1 MRLTIDAACV
11 SHAGLLREKNEDN
24 FLFNG
29 KNLRLKRQKNQ
40 SMKCTLQ
47 RGMTFAV
54 FDGIGGENFGEQ
66 ASHAAAKQM
75 SQTVKATTGRFLFP
89 KKHLQSLVT
98 QMNTAVFQKQEKYRV
113 SKMGTTMVSLYFTG
127 WHVYICN
134 VGDSRAY
141 LFRNGKLEQL
151 SVDHVIK
158 RPGSK
163 KKAPLT
169 RYLGTNPEEV
179 LVEPDITKRRIA
191 RGDVYLICSDGLTDM
206 LTGTEITDVMSQS
219 ANADANVERLL
230 QEALKHGGRD
240 NITAIVCRLN

>member
-1 MRLTIDAACV
+1 MRVTMDAACG
-11 SHAGLLREKNEDN
+11 SHVGLLREKNEDN
-24 FLFNG
+24 FFFHG
-29 KNLRLKRQKNQ
+29 KTLRPKRQKNQ
-40 SMKCTLQ
+40 SMHCALQ

-75 SQTVKATTGRFLFP
+75 SQTVKAAAGRFRFP
-89 KKHLQSLVT
+89 KKYLRSLTT
-98 QMNTAVFQKQEKYRV
+98 QMNLAVFQKQEKYRV

-141 LFRNGKLEQL
+141 LLRNGKLEQL

-163 KKAPLT
+163 KKAPLS
-169 RYLGTNPEEV
+169 RYLGTDPGEV
-179 LVEPDITKRRIA
+179 LVEPDITKRKIA
-191 RGDVYLICSDGLTDM
+191 RDDVYLLCSDGLTDM
-206 LTGTEITDVMSQS
+206 LTEAEIIDVILQS
-219 ANADANVERLL
+219 ANADACVERLV

-240 NITAIVCRLN
+240 NITAIVCRLK